1 MKKVIDLLSKLDV
14 IVLAGLSKLNEMA
27 FTRRTRIL
35 AGVLLGLAALTVF
48 HQYGASTKILRPKAS
63 DPLWRNYISGHTS
76 GIVSRKSNIRIEF
89 LTDVFPQEAV
99 GRSAS
104 PIVAV
109 EPPLAGEYSIS
120 GTREITIVPGKDL
133 ERGRYY
139 LVRIKGAKI
148 GGLPAGIGDYE
159 FAFQVLEQ
167 AMELDI
173 RGLAVSAED
182 GGVME
187 LGGVLLTAD
196 AEVPDKVKEVLAASF
211 DGDRPEIRWSHDPS
225 GKRHEFVVTGL
236 RRREGDKVLSLKWD
250 GSGIGAREKGGKD
263 VEVPGTSVF
272 KVTDVT
278 PIQEEQQYVLVYFS
292 DKLKAGQ
299 ALRGL
304 VTLDQSGYTVRLENN
319 MVKVY
324 PERRF
329 VGKVTVT
336 LEPGLRNEKG
346 AGLGERVQRT
356 VVFASQ
362 KPQVRFAGKGVIL
375 PENKVLM
382 IPVEAVNIR
391 SVQVTAFKIFDDNVG
406 QFLQTNKLDG
416 SADLKRVGRYLW
428 RKTIP
433 LPSIDPDRWQ
443 RYNLDATELLR
454 KAPRGIFR
462 LELSINRKDS
472 TYSCSE
478 SENDVEP
485 APEAPFVNDEDL
497 YVSESSYWDS
507 YEQNYDPEQRRRD
520 WHDREDPCK
529 DAYYRHASG
538 VRDVRNFMSS
548 NIGLLAKRDQSNR
561 LFVSATNLAT
571 SAPLDGVR
579 LSVRNFQKQEI
590 GAGVTDGSGFAE
602 VALSGPP
609 FYMEG
614 RKGDDSAYLKL
625 NAGTAIPVTH
635 FDVGGEEVREGIKGV
650 IYGERDVWRPGDEM
664 HLVFALE
671 NKGDAVPADHP
682 VTLRLRNPKG
692 QVIHT
697 LTNNRPVGGFY
708 RFSMKTDENAVTGN
722 WTAEARIGGRVFS
735 RQVKVE
741 TVKPN
746 RLRIET
752 RFDDEEIYSS
762 KMPVQG
768 VIESQWLHGA
778 SAAGLKADAEVQLRP
793 VPTRFDRFTDHVF
806 DDPTREFKGQPETI
820 FEGNLDGRGRAAFN
834 ASLSAAGQAPGKLA
848 ASFRIRVFESGGDFS
863 SARLSVP
870 FSPYPAYVGI
880 KLPEGD
886 AARGMLLTDVAHKVS
901 IAALSD
907 RGRPLSLKNV
917 RVSLYRL
924 DWRWWWDKS
933 EESLARFAAAE
944 SLQAVKSDVIQ
955 TTDGAGAWEFEIKY
969 PTWGRYMVKACDQNG
984 GHCSARVFY
993 IDWPGWAGRA
1003 QEEGGAGANV
1013 LSFFSDKREYTVGE
1027 KAVIQLPEATQGRA
1041 LLTVENGSGI
1051 LERRWLEFA
1060 QGKSKFELPITAG
1073 MSPNAYVSVALIQPH
1088 QGKNN
1093 DRPIRL
1099 YGVLPLLVRDPET
1112 LLRPVIGTE
1121 DQWLPESKTQVKVS
1135 EAGGRPMDYTLAV
1148 VDEGLLGLTDFR
1160 TPDLHGHFYKKEAL
1174 GVTTWDLYDYVVGA
1188 YGAELERL
1196 LALGGDE
1203 GLDTVKKEDER
1214 RFPPVV
1220 RFLGPFTL
1228 GARAANTHE
1237 VELPAYMGAVRVMV
1251 VAGRKGSYGK
1261 AEKTVVVKEPLGL
1274 LTTLPR
1280 VIGPEEEITVPVSVF
1295 SSEDSIKDVTLKL
1308 EPGKYFGLAGESTA
1322 TVAFSG
1328 TGEKMAFFRVKSG
1341 RETGAGAIEVSAQGG
1356 AFKSRSVTALTVRSP
1371 NPPTARQYRMKMEPG
1386 ETWTERVV
1394 PHGLKG
1400 TNEVSLEV
1408 ASIPPLALDKRLTYL
1423 IRYPHG
1429 CVEQVT
1435 SSVFPQLYLP
1445 GLVKLDED
1453 RKKEIEKNVNA
1464 GIDRLRQFQ
1473 TPGGGFLYWPGGGSQ
1488 AGADP
1493 WASNYA
1499 GHYLTE
1505 AREKGYF
1512 VPPAMHAEWV
1522 KYQRSAAQAWS
1533 DGGGQALDQSYR
1545 LYTLAL
1551 AGEPEIGS
1559 MNRLKEAKNL
1569 PDAARWQLAA
1579 AYHLAGMKDAAR
1591 DIAEGAGLAAEKY
1604 ILPGATFGS
1613 ELRDKAIILDNLAT
1627 LGRYDNKALAEEISA
1642 ELSSERPHST
1652 QSLAYALMAAARY
1665 YGASGEN
1672 KGLEF
1677 RYASGA
1683 GKASTVKSDRPV
1695 VGIPLELPQTG
1706 ADVRVWNTSDRRLFA
1721 AVTVRGVAPAGEETE
1736 QADGLSLRVQYS
1748 DKDGNALDVAQLPQ
1762 GTDVVARVT
1771 VRNTSGLRL
1780 ENIALTHMAPSGWE
1794 IHNSRLDSAQD
1805 ARQGPLDYQ
1814 DIRDD
1819 RVYSYFSLPPG
1830 AGIEVVARFNAAYLG
1845 RYYMPGIYAEA
1856 MYEAGKRAQIK
1867 GKWVTV
1873 ARLSK

>member
-1 MKKVIDLLSKLDV
+1 MKKIIDLLLKLDAIASARLLELNAIV
-14 IVLAGLSKLNEMA
+14 STRRTRVLAGL
-27 FTRRTRIL
+27 
-35 AGVLLGLAALTVF
+35 LLGLSALAVLS
-48 HQYGASTKILRPKAS
+48 QYGSSTKILRPRAS
-63 DPLWRNYISGHTS
+63 DPLWRNYISAHTS
-76 GIVSRKSNIRIEF
+76 GLVSRKSNIRIEF

-99 GRSAS
+99 GQSAS

-109 EPPLAGEYSIS
+109 EPSVGGEYSIS

-133 ERGRYY
+133 ERGRHY
-139 LVRIKGAKI
+139 LVRVKGGKI
-148 GGLPAGIGDYE
+148 DRLPAGIGDYE

-173 RGLAVSAED
+173 RGLAVSAE
-182 GGVME
+182 GGSVME

-196 AEVPDKVKEVLAASF
+196 AEVPGKVEEVLAASF

-225 GKRHEFVVTGL
+225 GKRHEFIVTGIA
-236 RRREGDKVLSLKWD
+236 RREGDTVLALKWD

-263 VEVPGTSVF
+263 IEVPGTSVF
-272 KVTDVT
+272 KVTEVK
-278 PIQEEQQYVLVYFS
+278 PIQDAQQYILVYFS
-292 DKLKAGQ
+292 DKLRADQ
-299 ALRGL
+299 AVRGL
-304 VTLDQSGYTVRLENN
+304 VTLDQSGYTVRVENN

-324 PERRF
+324 PEKRF

-346 AGLGERVQRT
+346 AGLRERVRQT

-391 SVQVTAFKIFDDNVG
+391 SVQVTAFKIFDNNVG
-406 QFLQTNKLDG
+406 QFLQANKLDG
-416 SADLKRVGRYLW
+416 SGDLKRVGRYLW
-428 RKTIP
+428 RKTIH

-454 KAPRGIFR
+454 KTPRGIFR

-478 SENDVEP
+478 QENAIEP
-485 APEAPFVNDEDL
+485 APEAPFADNEDL
-497 YVSESSYWDS
+497 YARESSYWDS
-507 YEQNYDPEQRRRD
+507 YGQEYDPEQQRRD
-520 WHDREDPCK
+520 WHDRADPCK
-529 DAYYRHASG
+529 DAYYRHAQG
-538 VRDVRNFMSS
+538 VSDVRSFMAS

-561 LFVSATNLAT
+561 LFVSATDLAT

-579 LSVRNFQKQEI
+579 LSARNFQNQEI

-602 VALSGPP
+602 LALSGVP
-609 FYMEG
+609 FYLEG
-614 RKGDDSAYLKL
+614 RKGDDAAYLKL

-650 IYGERDVWRPGDEM
+650 IYGERDVWRPGDEL

-671 NKGDAVPADHP
+671 NKGGVIPADHP
-682 VTLRLRNPKG
+682 VTMLLRNPKG

-708 RFSMKTDENAVTGN
+708 RFSMKTDENAATGN

-746 RLRIET
+746 RLKIEA
-752 RFDDEEIYSS
+752 RFDDDEIYSG

-793 VPTRFDRFTDHVF
+793 VPTRFDRFSDHVF
-806 DDPTREFKGQPETI
+806 DDPTREFKGQPETL
-820 FEGNLDGRGRAAFN
+820 FEGALDGRGRAVFN
-834 ASLSAAGQAPGKLA
+834 ASLSAAGRAPGKLA
-848 ASFRIRVFESGGDFS
+848 AGFRIRVFESGGDFS
-863 SARLSVP
+863 STRLSVP

-886 AARGMLLTDVAHKVS
+886 AARGMLLTDVPHKVS
-901 IAALSD
+901 IATLSD
-907 RGRPLSLKNV
+907 RGKPVPLKNV

-944 SLQAVKSDVIQ
+944 SREAVKSDVVS
-955 TTDGAGAWEFEIKY
+955 TSDGAGTWDFEIKY
-969 PTWGRYMVKACDQNG
+969 PTWGRYMVKACDESG

-1027 KAVIQLPEATQGRA
+1027 KAVIQLPEVTQGRA
-1041 LLTVENGSGI
+1041 LLTVETGSGI

-1099 YGVLPLLVRDPET
+1099 YGVIPLLVRNPET
-1112 LLRPVIGTE
+1112 ALRPVIGAAE
-1121 DQWLPESKTQVKVS
+1121 EWRPETRAQVKVS

-1148 VDEGLLGLTDFR
+1148 VDEGLLGLTNFR

-1174 GVTTWDLYDYVVGA
+1174 GITTWDLYDYVVGA

-1220 RFLGPFTL
+1220 RFLGPFSL
-1228 GARAANTHE
+1228 GARGTNTHE

-1251 VAGRKGSYGK
+1251 VAGRKGAYGK

-1280 VIGPEEEITVPVSVF
+1280 VIGPGEEITVPVTVF

-1308 EPGKYFGLAGESTA
+1308 EAGKYFEPAGGDTA
-1322 TVAFSG
+1322 TAVFSG
-1328 TGEKMAFFRVKSG
+1328 PGEKMVFFRVKSG
-1341 RETGAGAIEVSAQGG
+1341 QETGAGTITVSARGG
-1356 AFKSRSVTALTVRSP
+1356 AFESRSVTALTVRSP
-1371 NPPTARQYRMKMEPG
+1371 NPPTSRQYRGKLEPG

-1400 TNEVSLEV
+1400 TNEISLEV
-1408 ASIPPLALDKRLTYL
+1408 ASVPPLNLEKRLTYL

-1429 CVEQVT
+1429 CAEQVT

-1445 GLVKLDED
+1445 GLVKLDEN

-1473 TPGGGFLYWPGGGSQ
+1473 SAGGGFVYWPGGGSHE
-1488 AGADP
+1488 GADS

-1512 VPPAMHAEWV
+1512 VPPAMHAEWL
-1522 KYQRSAAQAWS
+1522 KYQRSAAQVWS
-1533 DGGGQALDQSYR
+1533 PEGGGQALDQSYR

-1591 DIAEGAGLAAEKY
+1591 DVAEGAGLAAAKY
-1604 ILPGATFGS
+1604 VQPGATFGS
-1613 ELRDKAIILDNLAT
+1613 ELRDKAIILDSLAI
-1627 LGRYDNKALAEEISA
+1627 LGRYDNKALAEEISS
-1642 ELSSERPHST
+1642 ELSSERTHST

-1665 YGASGEN
+1665 YGASGE
-1672 KGLEF
+1672 GGPEF
-1677 RYASGA
+1677 RYAAGA
-1683 GKASTVKSDRPV
+1683 GEASPVKSDRPV
-1695 VGIPLELPQTG
+1695 VVVPLELPQAG
-1706 ADVRVWNTSDRRLFA
+1706 AEVRVWNTSDRRLFA

-1736 QADGLSLRVQYS
+1736 QAAGLSMRVHYS
-1748 DKDGNALDVAQLPQ
+1748 DKDGNALDVTQLPQ
-1762 GTDVVARVT
+1762 GADVIARVT
-1771 VRNTSGLRL
+1771 VSNTSGLRL
-1780 ENIALTHMAPSGWE
+1780 ENIALTHMSPSGWE
-1794 IHNSRLDSAQD
+1794 IHNSRLDSGQD
-1805 ARQGPLDYQ
+1805 TRHGPLDYQ

-1830 AGIEVVARFNAAYLG
+1830 AGIEVVSRFNAAYLG

-1856 MYEAGKRAQIK
+1856 MYEAGKRAQTK

-1873 ARLSK
+1873 TKPSK